1 MPAETLDD
9 EQSSLGL
16 DYRKVDVFS
25 LGMIVLE
32 VMLGRFGLTRLQA
45 AGLRRR
51 VACLQAQPTPA
62 RPPRAVSVFG
72 LVEVNRRRLSEREP
86 IGEAVG
92 GLDCQTAERR

>member
-32 VMLGRFGLTRLQA
+32 VMLGRFDLTRL
-45 AGLRRR
+45 
-51 VACLQAQPTPA
+51 
-62 RPPRAVSVFG
+62 
-72 LVEVNRRRLSEREP
+72 
-86 IGEAVG
+86 
-92 GLDCQTAERR
+92 